1 MHLDI
6 KDTSII
12 CFSKL
17 LSFFNIYFINFFSLL
32 LFFFSTISISNATP
46 SAGQEVTFSCNATG
60 DNYESELSILED
72 L

>member
-32 LFFFSTISISNATP
+32 LFFFIIF
-46 SAGQEVTFSCNATG
+46 VTVFA
-60 DNYESELSILED
+60 EI
-72 L
+72 